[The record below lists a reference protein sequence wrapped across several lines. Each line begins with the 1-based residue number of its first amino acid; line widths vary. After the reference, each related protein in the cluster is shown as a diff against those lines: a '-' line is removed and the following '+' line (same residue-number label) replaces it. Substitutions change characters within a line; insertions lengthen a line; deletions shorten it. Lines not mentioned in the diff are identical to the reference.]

1 MKSTFDIRRA
11 NLRKLMEQ
19 WGGPTSLAAKLG
31 HSNGSYLAQLAGPH
45 PSRDVSEKVARE
57 IERKLG
63 LSPMWM
69 DSAHKTPPAQP
80 DTNALIEVVAMVQDL
95 LHAANVKISKEKFA
109 EVVNLVY
116 EQAAETNANPQA
128 YARRIINLLK

>member
-1 MKSTFDIRRA
+1 MKSVFDTRRG

-19 WGGPTSLAAKLG
+19 WGGPTSLSVKLG

-63 LSPMWM
+63 LSPMWL
-69 DSAHKTPPAQP
+69 DQQHKTAPGQP
-80 DTNALIEVVAMVQDL
+80 DTNLLIEVVALVQDL
-95 LHAANVKISKEKFA
+95 LQGSNVKLSKEKFT

-116 EQAAETNANPQA
+116 ERAAETNTNQQA
-128 YARRIINLLK
+128 YARRLINLLK